1 MCVVRRRV
9 RILSQVAS
17 GCKCLPVTLGG
28 RYGMCN
34 QAQRSWGL
42 SQPPGMQESTTPP
55 LCLPQP
61 CGCCCYSVH
70 RWRLSRMPALTF
82 STETGRELAA
92 HTPLTPSTSLDSQ
105 AEARP
110 SVWGPSTRS
119 ELSSLRSSLVP
130 RQALDAASV
139 RGRRPS
145 TRATQPGPCWAREIP
160 NQKGFCDPSRG
171 LTQREKRNRTSQGV
185 MCFQAPE
192 MGKQKQ
198 EGARCGN

>member
-1 MCVVRRRV
+1 MVCATRHK
-9 RILSQVAS
+9 
-17 GCKCLPVTLGG
+17 G
-28 RYGMCN
+28 
-34 QAQRSWGL
+34 SWGL
-42 SQPPGMQESTTPP
+42 SQPPECH
-55 LCLPQP
+55 LCACPSP
-61 CGCCCYSVH
+61 GCCCYSVH
-70 RWRLSRMPALTF
+70 RWRLSGTPASTF

-92 HTPLTPSTSLDSQ
+92 HTPLTPSTSLDSR

-110 SVWGPSTRS
+110 SVWSPSTRS

-139 RGRRPS
+139 RGRGPS

-160 NQKGFCDPSRG
+160 NQKGFLDPSRG